1 MIRKYI
7 TLGFTLMLVGA
18 AAISWIY
25 IDKQKERKQAN
36 YCSSKQDSEINEYLQ
51 QYKQWLS
58 LPPQERGKPPW
69 ILGKNGQI
77 KTNAQLQQEQDE
89 KLKADIEKLAEG
101 RIGTYPYADII
112 YGENWQDKVNKYR
125 KLKEL
130 KETIFTG
137 SIACICIGGTVVV
150 CCLLIYPLRRV
161 LRRFPFLS
169 KLHDKVFKNRK
180 EPKDNNPTKLN
191 EEIYEEEVPH
201 IPLAYLLAPRTSSRS
216 VATEFPKTRT
226 TQIENALK
234 NQVEK
239 LEKQVEAIRQMA
251 SNSSSQETEKSQS
264 EQSNNP
270 LNNTLTELTQ
280 QITAIR
286 EYASQQQEKVKKLQ
300 DGYDLNIIK
309 NFCIRIIRCI
319 DNIDNCINSKS
330 EHDIEVMHLNETRDE
345 LLFALESSGVEQF
358 VPEINSDYCGQE
370 RFAEAVKEKEH
381 CDDPQLIGKIAKVIK
396 PGYQYSVD
404 ENNIKV
410 VRPAMIKLFG

>member
-7 TLGFTLMLVGA
+7 ILGFTLMLVGA
-18 AAISWIY
+18 AAIQWIY
-25 IDKQKERKQAN
+25 IEKQKERKQAN
-36 YCSSKQDSEINEYLQ
+36 DHSSKQDSEINEYLQ

-58 LPPQERGKPPW
+58 LPPQERGEPPW
-69 ILGKNGQI
+69 TLDKNGQS

-89 KLKADIEKLAEG
+89 KLKADIGKLAEG

-112 YGENWQDKVNKYR
+112 YGENWQNKVNKYR

-137 SIACICIGGTVVV
+137 SIACICVGGTIVV
-150 CCLLIYPLRRV
+150 CCLLIYPLRPV
-161 LRRFPFLS
+161 LRRFSFLR
-169 KLHDKVFKNRK
+169 KLSAKVFKNRK

-191 EEIYEEEVPH
+191 EEIYEEVPH
-201 IPLAYLLAPRTSSRS
+201 IPLAYLLDPRTSPRS
-216 VATEFPKTRT
+216 VATEFPKTRAI
-226 TQIENALK
+226 QIENALK

-251 SNSSSQETEKSQS
+251 SNSLLQETAKSQS
-264 EQSNNP
+264 DQSNNP

-280 QITAIR
+280 QIAAIR
-286 EYASQQQEKVKKLQ
+286 EYASHQQERVKKLQ

-319 DNIDNCINSKS
+319 DNIDNCIDSQS
-330 EHDIEVMHLNETRDE
+330 EQDIELMHLNETRDE

-370 RFAEAVKEKEH
+370 RLAEAVKEKEH
-381 CDDPQLIGKIAKVIK
+381 CDDPQLIGKIAKIIK
-396 PGYQYSVD
+396 PGYQYFVD

-410 VRPAMIKLFG
+410 VRPATIKLFG

>member
-7 TLGFTLMLVGA
+7 ILGFTLMLVGA

-130 KETIFTG
+130 KETIFTA
-137 SIACICIGGTVVV
+137 SIACICAGGTIVV
-150 CCLLIYPLRRV
+150 CCLLIHPMRWV
-161 LRRFPFLS
+161 LKRFPFLR
-169 KLHDKVFKNRK
+169 KFRAKIFKNRK
-180 EPKDNNPTKLN
+180 EPKDSNPTKLN
-191 EEIYEEEVPH
+191 EETYEEIPH
-201 IPLAYLLAPRTSSRS
+201 IPLAYLLDPKTSSRS
-216 VATEFPKTRT
+216 VATELPRTRAI
-226 TQIENALK
+226 QIENALK

-239 LEKQVEAIRQMA
+239 LEKQVDAIRQMA
-251 SNSSSQETEKSQS
+251 SNSFLQETEKSQS
-264 EQSNNP
+264 EQNNNP
-270 LNNTLTELTQ
+270 LNSTLTELTQ

-309 NFCIRIIRCI
+309 NFCTRIIRCI
-319 DNIDNCINSKS
+319 DNIDNCIDSKS
-330 EHDIEVMHLNETRDE
+330 EQDIEVMHLKETRDE

-358 VPEINSDYCGQE
+358 VPEVNSDYCGQE
-370 RFAEAVKEKEH
+370 RLAEAVKEKEH

-396 PGYQYSVD
+396 PGYQYFVD